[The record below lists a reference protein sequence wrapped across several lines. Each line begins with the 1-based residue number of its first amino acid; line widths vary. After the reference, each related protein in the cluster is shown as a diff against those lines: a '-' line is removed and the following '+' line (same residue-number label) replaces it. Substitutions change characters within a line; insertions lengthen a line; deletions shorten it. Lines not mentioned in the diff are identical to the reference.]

1 MLGSMLAAVI
11 VPDTESNYR
20 IPLMVWIMSVSS
32 FLKFPVVCVCGQG
45 YGGSKSLHLGT
56 QSEGVISQE

>member
-20 IPLMVWIMSVSS
+20 IPLMV
-32 FLKFPVVCVCGQG
+32 
-45 YGGSKSLHLGT
+45 
-56 QSEGVISQE
+56 